1 MESYEVELNGNTI
14 PIKSIRNLNGHNI
27 DQYNIHGGKMVP
39 IVRNQDQTKMEEGE
53 IYAIETFG
61 TTGKGFV
68 REDVGFRYTSP
79 KIIFGC

>member
-1 MESYEVELNGNTI
+1 
-14 PIKSIRNLNGHNI
+14 
-27 DQYNIHGGKMVP
+27 MVP

-68 REDVGFRYTSP
+68 SEDVGFRYTSP